1 MSIVKSIK
9 FNQNEATKLKEIIQ
23 DEKFSTYVKAHIF
36 NFKKSN
42 ERLKLARETA
52 KAYIYRANQIKKIGI
67 NLNQVAKHCNRNKT
81 IDFLVLQKIDEILK
95 ELKRLENGS

>member
-1 MSIVKSIK
+1 MSVVKSIK
-9 FNQNEATKLKEIIQ
+9 FNKDELEQLKEITK

-52 KAYIYRANQIKKIGI
+52 KAYNQIAIEIKRIGI
-67 NLNQVAKHCNRNKT
+67 NLNQIAKHCNKNKS
-81 IDFLVLQKIDEILK
+81 IDFITLKKIDEILQ
-95 ELKRLENGS
+95 ELKRLSNGN